1 MSVRDNLQRVR
12 ERIAA
17 AASRA
22 GRDPSEITVVAVS
35 KTKPASMIRE
45 AVSAGVSI
53 LGENRIQEAE
63 QKIAQLPE
71 LPARWHLV
79 GHLQTNKAKKAVR
92 LFDLVH
98 SVDSPRLVEA
108 LNRAADDDGKRQPIL
123 LQINIA
129 GEQQKFGTSPEEFEA
144 LLDAAL
150 NAPFLEVKGLMV
162 MPPYCENPEDSRPHF
177 RALRETA
184 ERYADKLSATGQ
196 RIELSMGM
204 TGDFEVAIEEGA
216 TMVRIGTA
224 IFGER

>member
-17 AASRA
+17 AASRV
-22 GRDPSEITVVAVS
+22 GRDPSEITLVAVS

-45 AVSAGVSI
+45 AVSAGVSV

-63 QKIAQLPE
+63 QKIAQLPD

-108 LNRAADDDGKRQPIL
+108 LSRAAENDGKRRPIL

-129 GEQQKFGTSPEEFEA
+129 GEQQKFGTTPEEFEA

-162 MPPYCENPEDSRPHF
+162 MPPYSENPEDSRPHF

-184 ERYADKLSATGQ
+184 ERYADKLSPTGQ

>member
-1 MSVRDNLQRVR
+1 
-12 ERIAA
+12 
-17 AASRA
+17 
-22 GRDPSEITVVAVS
+22 
-35 KTKPASMIRE
+35 MIRE